1 MRGSFILLSFFVA
14 IAGTGAAQAQAE
26 AVAYKSDKFG
36 TFEKGVAGALRAN
49 AGRTFADSSAPLEE
63 RVDDL
68 LASLTAEEKASLI
81 HGDSV
86 LEFGGIPRLDIP
98 SVGMADGPVGVRG
111 PAATKFPSGISMA
124 STWDA
129 DLIREVGRALG
140 RENLAAGNRVF
151 LAPCGDIMRTP
162 LGGRTCE
169 GFGEDPWLIGT
180 ITVPYVQGVQEMGV
194 AACVKPMAANSQ
206 EKWRRSIDVKV
217 SERALREIYL
227 TGFERA
233 VREGGAWSVM
243 GAYNKINGEWC
254 CHHDRML
261 NGILQGEWG
270 FDGAVITDWGAWKN
284 TADAI
289 NGGSTI
295 EMPAPKPG
303 KGAGATL
310 RLLAENKIDKAR
322 HEDAVRRN
330 ARLLI
335 RCGIVDTSRKDRA
348 AISTPEHQALAR
360 KVAEES
366 IVLLKNQNSLL
377 PLDMSAIK
385 SIAVIGPN
393 ADWKLTR
400 TNYRDS
406 GGSASVFPPYE
417 ITPLAGLRAKAAGR
431 LAINFAEG
439 FSYNAGAG
447 AAFEEGRASSIEAAR
462 SSDVAIVFAGTNHT
476 YDREA
481 TGNVRPEDADKP
493 DLGLIGP
500 QSELIRAVAAANPRT
515 IVVLI
520 NGAPVTM
527 TEWLG
532 QVPGVLEAW
541 FPGME
546 GGRAIA
552 NVLFGDVNPGGK
564 LPVTLGKKL
573 TDWKAHTLG
582 PDGYPGTGRNGY
594 VNYDDGIW
602 IGYRWFDRARI
613 EPEFPFGHGL
623 SYTTFDYTNIKI
635 RKQDTGW
642 TASFDII
649 NSGTRAGAEVAQL
662 YVQPVSSKIERPFR
676 ELKGCA
682 KVRLSP
688 GETKNVEIT
697 VTPSHLR
704 HWDGHA
710 GKWAIERGDYL
721 IAIGASSRDIRL
733 QIPIKVE

>member
-1 MRGSFILLSFFVA
+1 MQIRAFAFLVIA
-14 IAGTGAAQAQAE
+14 AAGTMHAQ
-26 AVAYKSDKFG
+26 VAGYKSDKFD
-36 TFEKGVAGALRAN
+36 TFEKGVSAASRIHAGEIFVDP
-49 AGRTFADSSAPLEE
+49 TAPLEA

-68 LASLTAEEKASLI
+68 LGRLTQEEKASLI
-81 HGDSV
+81 HGCSI
-86 LEFGGIPRLDIP
+86 LEYGELPRLNIP
-98 SVGMADGPVGVRG
+98 GIGMADGPVGVRG

-162 LGGRTCE
+162 LGGRTFE

-180 ITVPYVQGVQEMGV
+180 ITVNYIQGVQGMGV
-194 AACVKPMAANSQ
+194 AACVKPVAANSQ
-206 EKWRRSIDVKV
+206 EKWRRSIDVRV

-227 TGFERA
+227 AGFERA
-233 VREGGAWSVM
+233 VKEGGAWSVM
-243 GAYNKINGEWC
+243 GAYNKINGEWS

-261 NGILQGEWG
+261 NGMLKDEWG
-270 FDGAVITDWGAWKN
+270 FDGAVITDWGAWKD
-284 TADAI
+284 TAGAI

-322 HEDAVRRN
+322 YEDAVRRN

-335 RCGIVDTSRKDRA
+335 RCGIVDPRRKDRA

-366 IVLLKNQNSLL
+366 IVLLKNQNGLL

-417 ITPLAGLRAKAAGR
+417 ITPLAGLRAKVAGR
-431 LAINFAEG
+431 LAVHFAEG
-439 FSYNAGAG
+439 YSYEAG
-447 AAFEEGRASSIEAAR
+447 AAASFEEGKAAAIEAAR

-481 TGNVRPEDADKP
+481 TGNVRPEEADKP

-500 QSELIRAVAAANPRT
+500 QPELIRAVAAANPRT

-527 TEWLG
+527 TQWLD
-532 QVPGVLEAW
+532 QVPSVLEAW

-552 NVLFGDVNPGGK
+552 NVLFGDVNPSGK

-573 TDWKAHTLG
+573 TDWKVHTLG
-582 PDGYPGTGRNGY
+582 PDGYPGTGKNGH
-594 VNYDDGIW
+594 VKYDDGIW

-623 SYTTFDYTNIKI
+623 SYTTFNYTNIKI
-635 RKQDTGW
+635 RKQDAGW
-642 TASFDII
+642 TVSFDIT
-649 NSGTRAGAEVAQL
+649 NAGMRAGAEVVQL

-710 GKWAIERGDYL
+710 GKWVIESGDYL
-721 IAIGASSRDIRL
+721 IAIGASSRDMRL